1 MRRSFLVRVPLEYR
15 ELLREE
21 EKALGLQSQL
31 DTMGHI
37 LSDYFARK
45 QLQKAV
51 TAVAKSE
58 TALVPAVT
66 AHDTALETA
75 PVATPAIEVT
85 RPVTTPVTAATTK
98 LVTDAPA
105 PEKPKSLYGGRIYV
119 A

>member
-1 MRRSFLVRVPLEYR
+1 MRRSFIVRAPIEFR
-15 ELLREE
+15 EKVLREGLN
-21 EKALGLQSQL
+21 LGLPSTL
-31 DTMGHI
+31 DTVGHI

-51 TAVAKSE
+51 TTVAKSE

-66 AHDTALETA
+66 AQDRALGTA
-75 PVATPAIEVT
+75 PAATPVVEVT
-85 RPVTTPVTAATTK
+85 RPVTTPVAAATTK